1 MLLCA
6 AADLHSGKASCLHL
20 LCGARCI
27 DLLPAQQR
35 QVRRPP
41 SCRAYWISPFSYSL
55 RAMVINEMTGP
66 SWREPNDAADPTG
79 NTVGQEALQSFDFY
93 TDRKW

>member
-1 MLLCA
+1 
-6 AADLHSGKASCLHL
+6 
-20 LCGARCI
+20 
-27 DLLPAQQR
+27 
-35 QVRRPP
+35 
-41 SCRAYWISPFSYSL
+41 
-55 RAMVINEMTGP
+55 MVINEMTGP